1 MPGLGQIALN
11 SAPIFGGAMLAIAA
25 GQFKGP
31 DFRAL
36 IRQDMDLL
44 DRLPADATKR
54 RANLQRTIDA
64 RIDDLIDAADKSHAL
79 RKAAMSYW
87 GNWRHRATCLRA
99 VVHDHL
105 VECQSRPGQLVADLC
120 PVDPVGGGDCRLRTT
135 RRVTRCHL
143 THARPARCR
152 PVASTPRRDCQTT
165 ALPAPRRRRCPGDA
179 DGRRCMVCASYADT
193 HHRKDAQRCNQ
204 ARSIQ

>member
-79 RKAAMSYW
+79 RKAAMSYR
-87 GNWRHRATCLRA
+87 GNWRDIVLLVCVLLFTIIWWNVNHGRANWLPTFVLLILLAAVTAVYALRGA
-99 VVHDHL
+99 
-105 VECQSRPGQLVADLC
+105 
-120 PVDPVGGGDCRLRTT
+120 
-135 RRVTRCHL
+135 HL

>member
-79 RKAAMSYW
+79 RKAAMSYR
-87 GNWRHRATCLRA
+87 GNWRDIVLLVCA

-120 PVDPVGGGDCRLRTT
+120 PVDPVGGGDCRLRNT